1 MNFLIDTHTLVWT
14 ITDKIRLSK
23 KVRVIIENVNNNIYV
38 SAISFWE
45 ISLKFSIGK
54 LELIGVLPNQFPL
67 LAIQT
72 GFELIPLMPEETATY
87 HHLKGTW
94 HRDPFDRMLIWQAI
108 QQDLVLISKD
118 KNIAKYGKEGLK
130 TLW

>member
-1 MNFLIDTHTLVWT
+1 MNFLIDTHTLIWA
-14 ITDKIRLSK
+14 ITNKRKLSK
-23 KVRVIIENVNNNIYV
+23 KATEILENVNNGIHV

-54 LELIGVLPNQFPL
+54 LELIGISPNQFPL
-67 LAIQT
+67 LAIQI
-72 GFELIPLMPEETATY
+72 GFKLIPLVPEETATY

-118 KNIAKYGKEGLK
+118 KNIAEYGKEGLK

>member
-1 MNFLIDTHTLVWT
+1 MTFLLDTHTLIWS
-14 ITDKIRLSK
+14 ITEKRKLSRQVK
-23 KVRVIIENVNNNIYV
+23 EILENTNITIYV

-54 LELIGVLPNQFPL
+54 LELKGVSPQDFPQ

-72 GFELIPLMPEETATY
+72 GFQLIPLIPEETATY

-94 HRDPFDRMLIWQAI
+94 DRDPFDRMLIWQAI
-108 QQDLVLISKD
+108 RQNLTLISKD
-118 KNIAKYGKEGLK
+118 DHIAKYKDEGLK
-130 TLW
+130 TIW